1 MTGKSWRLSRRQ
13 MIKGSGVAMALPY
26 LNAMGNT
33 NSMASGATGTSTTKM
48 SKRFIGTYIS
58 YGVYQPDGQSGIP
71 RKDKDGNYEHH
82 EWSWWPQGNPGKLT
96 SFNKSTAPFE
106 PFKENITYLR
116 GLDHKGGY
124 KLGGHSSGDVFLTGA
139 DMAEIETTNNISIDN
154 KEKTRQ
160 IK

>member
-33 NSMASGATGTSTTKM
+33 NSMASGATGTSTKTM
-48 SKRFIGTYIS
+48 PKRFIGTYIS

-82 EWSWWPQGNPGKLT
+82 EWSCG
-96 SFNKSTAPFE
+96 
-106 PFKENITYLR
+106 
-116 GLDHKGGY
+116 HKA
-124 KLGGHSSGDVFLTGA
+124 TPA
-139 DMAEIETTNNISIDN
+139 N
-154 KEKTRQ
+154 
-160 IK
+160 